1 MHDPMSL
8 TCLLGGWRHEPDFL
22 RGRWRLCRSP
32 VTGAIC
38 DRLADVIEVPYSP
51 SDSWIETCT
60 VLQEGGVSRAETVAE
75 LLFLHGEGMIVAA
88 QTGQGSS
95 WASTL
100 PMLQSIRQLKTA
112 GCQGDAE

>member
-1 MHDPMSL
+1 MRCWLIAM
-8 TCLLGGWRHEPDFL
+8 
-22 RGRWRLCRSP
+22 
-32 VTGAIC
+32 
-38 DRLADVIEVPYSP
+38 
-51 SDSWIETCT
+51 
-60 VLQEGGVSRAETVAE
+60 TVAE